1 MNKIGFAYDEVTSF
15 MQTMTGAVL
24 IRSQSHCYQHVACL
38 TDTAVFEIP
47 SNHDLNSRKK

>member
-38 TDTAVFEIP
+38 MTLLSLRYHLIMI
-47 SNHDLNSRKK
+47 